1 MFPFSVSVHCIQCRR
16 KKTVFLVWYGMKVP
30 DQQPMETIVYI
41 SSQTKR
47 LPAIREDLIPKKKL
61 NSLEDAPAENITH

>member
-1 MFPFSVSVHCIQCRR
+1 
-16 KKTVFLVWYGMKVP
+16 MKVP

-47 LPAIREDLIPKKKL
+47 LPAIREDLIPNCLPKKP
-61 NSLEDAPAENITH
+61 NSLEDALAENITH